1 MFVNTVWRDAMR
13 WPAVLLVMSASCTG
27 TAFADCFSAVQLG
40 EPGYVVIEK
49 CGEPQRREYEERSR
63 RIPVEV
69 VRGSDVNAQ
78 LPLQP
83 LRLERWYYDTS
94 LNAAT
99 VIHLEDGGVA
109 HKERLLRGQ

>member
-1 MFVNTVWRDAMR
+1 MR
-13 WPAVLLVMSASCTG
+13 WFVVLLVLTASCAG

-40 EPGYVVIEK
+40 DPGYVVVEK
-49 CGEPQRREYEERSR
+49 CGEPQRREHEERSR
-63 RIPVEV
+63 RTTVEV
-69 VRGSDVNAQ
+69 VRGGDVNAQ

-99 VIHLEDGGVA
+99 VVHLEDGGVTK
-109 HKERLLRGQ
+109 KERLLRGQ